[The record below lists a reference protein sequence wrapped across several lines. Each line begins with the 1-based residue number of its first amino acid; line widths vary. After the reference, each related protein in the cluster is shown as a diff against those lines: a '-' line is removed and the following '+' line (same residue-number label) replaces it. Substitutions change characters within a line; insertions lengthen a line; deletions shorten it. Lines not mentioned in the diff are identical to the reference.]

1 MKKDGLYLCNVVR
14 KEIKYILNLYINN
27 EYVQE
32 WFVVMGFGFMDK
44 CLILLM
50 ILKVYLEK

>member
-1 MKKDGLYLCNVVR
+1 MKMDGLYLCNVVR

-50 ILKVYLEK
+50 I